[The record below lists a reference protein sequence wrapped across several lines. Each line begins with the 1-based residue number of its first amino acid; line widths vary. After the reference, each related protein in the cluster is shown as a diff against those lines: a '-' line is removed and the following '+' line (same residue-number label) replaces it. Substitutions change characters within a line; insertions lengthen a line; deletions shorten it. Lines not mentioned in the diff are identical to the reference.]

1 MSEPLAGS
9 TRLVQLA
16 PRSSTDASTTISDD
30 TYQHLKTAL
39 LERVHDK
46 EATVRMQA
54 VVALAKLQE
63 ADEPDEDEEED
74 EDELTVT
81 QVLIDVLTH
90 DPAA

>member
-1 MSEPLAGS
+1 
-9 TRLVQLA
+9 
-16 PRSSTDASTTISDD
+16 
-30 TYQHLKTAL
+30 
-39 LERVHDK
+39 VHDK

-63 ADEPDEDEEED
+63 ADEPDEDEDED

-90 DPAA
+90 DPAAYVLLLASRLR